1 MKIAMLR
8 VPPALKAVR
17 SDARLLLQV
26 HDELV
31 LEVPEAQ
38 RDLTVRAVREVMENA
53 YTLSIP
59 LVTEARWGENWGN
72 LEVLPA

>member
-8 VPPALKAVR
+8 VPPALVAAGFSGR
-17 SDARLLLQV
+17 MLLQV

-31 LEVPEAQ
+31 LECPDQELLATAQ
-38 RDLTVRAVREVMENA
+38 LVQAVMEDA

-59 LVTEARWGENWGN
+59 LMTDAHSGKNWGEMHPVG
-72 LEVLPA
+72 A